1 MEKKDDIDK
10 LIKEALSQ
18 EEADLLKRIED
29 QSLIDMM
36 LINFRGSLKWFAYLT
51 SLLIL
56 IFFILSVFFG
66 YKFFNALDIREMML
80 WGAGAFV
87 SLMIVVMLKICHWM
101 QMDKNQLAQ
110 EIKRLEL
117 RITQLTEK

>member
-87 SLMIVVMLKICHWM
+87 SLMIVVMLKIWHWM